1 VPWGRRRSSHRLV
14 RRSHRR
20 LQVLVLVLV
29 AAAFVS
35 ALAGRR
41 AALADGIEAGA
52 VPFGLAAALVIVA
65 AVAARRTSEQSSAL
79 VRLPADGDFP
89 SRTMRIESVLP
100 RDAIAAIEEPRFAS
114 ADEASDWLSADD
126 PVIGISLD
134 GDDRAYGVALLSR
147 HEVVNDVVNGQPLVV
162 TWCPLCY
169 TALAFDREVEHEGDT
184 RFLTFG
190 VSGSLLA
197 NALVMYDRETRSLW
211 SQPLGRSIDGELT
224 GTTLRPLAAA
234 LTTWGAWRRKHP
246 RSQVLEQPGRLED
259 IYAAYYDASDAG
271 VAGWSAPDER
281 LGPKELVLAVLPTS
295 GAPVSFAVGALRE
308 ARVVNDSLA
317 GGDVVVVFDR
327 ATGAG
332 RAYRREVDGRALTF
346 DAATDSAGTLELVDR
361 ETASRWDAATGRAI
375 AGRLTGQRMH
385 ALHSYVV
392 FWFAWS
398 DLHPGA
404 ALRTAATIEGS
415 AAREPEATDV
425 QGAE

>member
-1 VPWGRRRSSHRLV
+1 MPWRRRSSSHRLV

-52 VPFGLAAALVIVA
+52 ARFGLAAALVIVA
-65 AVAARRTSEQSSAL
+65 AVAARHASEQSSAL

-100 RDAIAAIEEPRFAS
+100 RDAIAAIEEPRFVS
-114 ADEASDWLSADD
+114 ADEASAWLSVDD

-134 GDDRAYGVALLSR
+134 GGDRAYGVALLSR
-147 HEVVNDVVNGQPLVV
+147 HEVVNDVVGGQPSVV

-169 TALAFDREVEHEGDT
+169 TALAFDRKVEHEGGT
-184 RFLTFG
+184 RSLTFG

-197 NALVMYDRETRSLW
+197 NSLVMYDRETQSLW
-211 SQPLGRSIDGELT
+211 SQPLGRSIDGELR

-234 LTTWGAWRRKHP
+234 LTTWGAWQRKHP
-246 RSQVLEQPGRLED
+246 GSRVLEQPGRLDD
-259 IYAAYYDASDAG
+259 IYAAYYDSSDAG
-271 VAGWSAPDER
+271 VSGWSAPDER

-295 GAPVSFAVGALRE
+295 GAPVAFAIGALRKM
-308 ARVVNDSLA
+308 RVVNDSLA
-317 GGDVVVVFDR
+317 SGDIVVVFDR

-332 RAYRREVDGRALTF
+332 RAYRREVDGQALTF
-346 DAATDSAGTLELVDR
+346 DAATDNAGTLELVDR

-385 ALHSYVV
+385 ALHSYIV

-398 DLHPGA
+398 DSHSGA
-404 ALRTAATIEGS
+404 TLRTAATTEGS
-415 AAREPEATDV
+415 TARQPQATGGP
-425 QGAE
+425 GAE